1 MKELK
6 ILVLSV
12 LIFGLASGL
21 TFAGSFE
28 TFTPWKIAKE
38 VVEGSTSTDPAKTD
52 IGGKVTAIEYK
63 PSDIPLGT
71 LSDALVI
78 YNVSAGKWEVK
89 TGVTPQLCDGNDLI
103 ATYKTGS
110 GTNTLQFDKTGGG
123 TGSISNEV
131 KYKIKKESGGIDCN
145 APLASDDLSLTVP
158 PGTSSTILTAKAGV
172 AATQVIYDSASATLV
187 SVLPEFTASVSL
199 KADAKIGP
207 ALGFKKFSRDG
218 TDDVSDD
225 IKIKIEK
232 ASLDHPTTTNSGDK
246 TTIKIALTDVS
257 GLKETSVSIDQGFSC
272 AFNLTTKIATCTKT
286 AAAAAVEPKITF
298 TVDGTTVLAERNF
311 TATTEIDFAT
321 AGMKDRTV
329 ANDFALLKDADAGKW
344 VFDATK
350 VYVPLIGTNPDT
362 GRETYI
368 KLFSSVNTTI
378 KGIVIASDGTSVVV
392 DLGAIEAGKP
402 KTITGAQLKELVEA
416 QGKTVDGLMGFPAM
430 FSITEAKENIFGYA
444 NMIDPSGAKRIPLSI
459 ESGVSN

>member
-1 MKELK
+1 MKRLK
-6 ILVLSV
+6 VLILSV
-12 LIFGLASGL
+12 IILGSILGFAY
-21 TFAGSFE
+21 AGSITKDGTAPFVPR
-28 TFTPWKIAKE
+28 TVAKE
-38 VVEGSTSTDPAKTD
+38 VVDGGTPTSPISTNVGLKLTTGEFTYIPSDYQMGVLTDPVVNILVSDGKLSVK
-52 IGGKVTAIEYK
+52 GGV
-63 PSDIPLGT
+63 IPEVCLDTT
-71 LSDALVI
+71 LV
-78 YNVSAGKWEVK
+78 
-89 TGVTPQLCDGNDLI
+89 
-103 ATYKTGS
+103 ATYLSGS
-110 GTNTLQFDKTGGG
+110 GTSTLIFSGPGKSMANGLKYT
-123 TGSISNEV
+123 V
-131 KYKIKKESGGIDCN
+131 KKNNCN
-145 APLASDDLSLTVP
+145 DNLAADDITLTVP
-158 PGTSSTILTAKAGV
+158 PGLSSTTLTAKSGTTTAV
-172 AATQVIYDSASATLV
+172 HDQASIKFIDV
-187 SVLPEFTASVSL
+187 KPEFTASVSL

-218 TDDVSDD
+218 TTDIKDD

-232 ASLDHPTTTNSGDK
+232 ATLDHPTTTAAGDK

-257 GLKETSVSIDQGFSC
+257 GLKEDSVSIDQGFSC
-272 AFNLTTKIATCTKT
+272 TFSLTTKIATCTKT
-286 AAAAAVEPKITF
+286 AAAAGVEPTITF

-311 TATTEIDFAT
+311 TATAEIDFAT

-368 KLFSSVNTTI
+368 KLFSSVNTTV
-378 KGIVIASDGTSVVV
+378 KGIVIASDGSSVVV
-392 DLGAIEAGKP
+392 DLGTIEAGKP

-416 QGKTVDGLMGFPAM
+416 QGKTVDGLLGFPAM